1 MKLNKIPALAVL
13 AVAVLALG
21 GCNDSTSGDQSERD
35 FTARSQQ
42 HFDVAQP
49 PHQYDASQARANL
62 IAAQDAMAEGAN
74 SWTVQ
79 TVPGVGITFQCPSV
93 GMPIP
98 FSTQITN
105 PQKVAYD
112 NNGGNLTLPQQEP
125 YGLYT
130 PDGVAATYA
139 NCVLPDGSIGIFY
152 SEPDLTTFLF
162 DVDCTPATKEC
173 KVSQNARATVKVTKV
188 TKQQVN
194 TRPGQV
200 SPPTGGK

>member
-1 MKLNKIPALAVL
+1 MNTKNLTAAAVL
-13 AVAVLALG
+13 AVTALALG
-21 GCNDSTSGDQSERD
+21 GCSDTTSGDSSERK
-35 FTARSQQ
+35 FTAQSQQ
-42 HFDVAQP
+42 HFDTAQP
-49 PHQYDASQARANL
+49 PHQYDASQARENL
-62 IAAQDAMAEGAN
+62 LSAQDAMAQGAN

-105 PQKVAYD
+105 PQKIAY
-112 NNGGNLTLPQQEP
+112 NGNGNVTLPQQEP

-162 DVDCTPATKEC
+162 DVDCNAATKQC
-173 KVSQNARATVKVTKV
+173 KVSQNAKATVKVRKV
-188 TKQQVN
+188 TSQQVN
-194 TRPGQV
+194 ARPGQV
-200 SPPTGGK
+200 SQTSKP